1 MFKRIR
7 LIMALVFLG
16 LCSGSLMA
24 QTVSGSYMISSTN
37 EFGTHYLAFD
47 GTSLADAT
55 TFNPATCMWDVAI
68 TDGTCTVSMDGNYL
82 TMSGST
88 VAIGTPATTFTISDG
103 KLMAGGNYLVF
114 NDEWKAVD
122 ENAYRCHIEAASF
135 PLGTPYYISAGS
147 NYMYGY
153 WDGNAK
159 LGNKNILD
167 NDCNWFVNSRNS
179 LCISLNNKTWYLTAD
194 KGVIKFSDKEKD
206 NFCLDGDNHF
216 VDNKGNYIVFDGSG
230 WSATNDNTY
239 SGIGVA
245 TRPLYF
251 TITDGIRYAGTSA
264 GELTYSATPSNWY
277 AESTAGNK
285 TAFVQNGCYLTLD
298 NVTGASVSTTVTE
311 NAKFEIIDE
320 SYLKKGPEFLG
331 YTGWASSDSDAGAA
345 TLTGPASTQVI
356 TFETTAGG
364 GGGTTYTEHFMTISG
379 GAIADKTPFD
389 ANTCIWIAVSTGTN
403 TCKLMLAVGGQTYYL
418 KATKDAL
425 SAVTN
430 IAEATEFTINGHQL
444 SFTADGTKYLTY
456 DNGWKIANKN
466 PKNIYYGI
474 TSDYHAEQLPSAPV
488 TASISYGS
496 YSYTSAS
503 TADAPSVYT
512 PVEAQ
517 TMPDLGKYFFQGT
530 MSGTYDGYPEYYQ
543 YDITGSSFHITT
555 YYQFG
560 KNTVSEYPSAVQGWT
575 LTQVTEVA
583 TGAATQYLHT
593 NISGANC
600 RIDYGTWGD
609 ENTDGWGSGNDL
621 FVKGEPQEVMLS
633 YGYSFAG
640 VPVAGANVMLT
651 VKAPT
656 WKDYVIAAPE
666 GFPDVT
672 NLEDHKL
679 YIRDEKDLAWLI
691 SIIDGFNNV
700 NVNAKGG
707 GGGNAPT
714 YSFEGDTICLTRDL
728 DMGEYQWCPISTHIE
743 NTDLRGDFDGCG
755 YIIKNLRC
763 SLWAIPGD
771 GTYKADVITTHLAAT
786 RGFIGNYGEKF
797 SGSPV
802 VKNVFF
808 ENVEVGFPGG
818 SADCGESNT
827 HHFIVGGIIGGSDGN
842 FIVKNCGISGRVF
855 MGSAE
860 RPANQYIGAIAGYVG
875 GTGTIESCYSVAEV
889 EGCKVGGLVGQLSG
903 GSVKNSFANPI
914 LKIYPYAKPKAG
926 DAPTYYECGGLVAC
940 SAATLEN
947 CYVRM
952 RNVNQWVLPEGS
964 KFGLL
969 IGTNTTPKGDGGGTS
984 GSVDYCYAYDT
995 QANSAAGG
1003 TGNYPLVAASGV
1015 TVANYGLYNRTIPY
1029 KHNGLNNTLTH
1040 VVGSTTYAQEGMS
1053 LLDALNNYAGTSTN
1067 GITTRWARTTSD
1079 INEDYPILRF
1089 DDFNNIC
1096 SYRVAV
1102 NHDGPDG
1109 PTDEL
1114 LDPFMYYKPTL
1125 PEGFAKAAT
1134 YENGAVVALYKNEDI
1149 RETAVEYNE
1158 SKIKFYIDEEA
1169 SLLHDAQ
1176 SPLKAYVGVTF
1187 RNAVPGLVEHDA
1199 PENCYWHMLSTPLD
1213 ANSVPLGIDY
1223 NGDDTQ
1229 YNAYPVAQDNLP
1241 QFGWITEGDKTNNG
1255 YFPDD
1260 TPYGSY
1266 DFYSWYEPEYQWVN
1280 FKRNG
1285 PSHWHEDT
1293 DVNGNHAHFDYTPE
1307 VNGTTNVNESYLIP
1321 GKGYLMAIDK
1331 QMFLQTHGTLNEGDV
1346 TYPITCSAAHIPGY
1360 NFIGNPYHSYL
1371 DIEAFFD
1378 KNESQIWSSSASYPR
1393 NYILMNGNEYITYVE
1408 GISDYA
1414 AGAPRY
1420 LNMHQGFI
1428 VIADKNGT
1436 VTFTNDMRTNDGEPN
1451 FREAKINYPL
1461 INLHVTDENGY
1472 GEVAVVE
1479 VGRPERG
1486 GARKA
1491 HEISRANCIL
1501 YAHQGDED
1509 YSVLFLEEGIS
1520 STGVW
1525 FEPFS
1530 DGQFT
1535 MKWDTHNGTFDY
1547 LHLIDNIA
1555 GVDIDCTTTD
1565 SYTFQSST
1573 SDYKSRFK
1581 LVFSYT
1587 GVEEN
1592 VNAEVET
1599 FAFQSG
1605 DNLIVNGEGRL
1616 EIIDMNGRLISATE
1630 LYGAQNAIAM
1640 PNVAQGVYLLRQIND
1655 KNVKVQKIVVK

>member
-114 NDEWKAVD
+114 DDEWKAVD
-122 ENAYRCHIEAASF
+122 NSGYKCYLSSPAEGIPYMISYDGNYLGYHVKADGKSVEIINETFYNPATCIWYLTSDNKLRTNVLTVNNQQKIYYLKFQKNGNAGLDTENNSSVVSQDESKHSFYIPNDNANKLVYLIYNNGVWKGSNETNASPINAGIYSQLEIYSITDGAKYLGVNGSSIEYSTTASQWF
-135 PLGTPYYISAGS
+135 AETSGEGKTLHQGS
-147 NYMYGY
+147 NYLTLGTT
-153 WDGNAK
+153 
-159 LGNKNILD
+159 LGNLPGIAATGTAFDLTD
-167 NDCNWFVNSRNS
+167 N
-179 LCISLNNKTWYLTAD
+179 Y
-194 KGVIKFSDKEKD
+194 IKS
-206 NFCLDGDNHF
+206 GDN
-216 VDNKGNYIVFDGSG
+216 Y
-230 WSATNDNTY
+230 
-239 SGIGVA
+239 
-245 TRPLYF
+245 
-251 TITDGIRYAGTSA
+251 
-264 GELTYSATPSNWY
+264 
-277 AESTAGNK
+277 
-285 TAFVQNGCYLTLD
+285 
-298 NVTGASVSTTVTE
+298 
-311 NAKFEIIDE
+311 
-320 SYLKKGPEFLG
+320 LG
-331 YTGWASSDSDAGAA
+331 YIGWTGSASSTGAA
-345 TLTGPASTQVI
+345 TLTGPSKAFVF
-356 TFETTAGG
+356 TFETTNNNVH
-364 GGGTTYTEHFMTISG
+364 TEHFMVINNSGSITNLNLFDPNTCVWLAIPSGTGGYYMSMASG
-379 GAIADKTPFD
+379 G
-389 ANTCIWIAVSTGTN
+389 N
-403 TCKLMLAVGGQTYYL
+403 MYYL
-418 KATKDAL
+418 MGNGATL
-425 SAVTN
+425 STTTS
-430 IAEATEFTINGHQL
+430 IASATAF
-444 SFTADGTKYLTY
+444 
-456 DNGWKIANKN
+456 
-466 PKNIYYGI
+466 
-474 TSDYHAEQLPSAPV
+474 
-488 TASISYGS
+488 
-496 YSYTSAS
+496 
-503 TADAPSVYT
+503 
-512 PVEAQ
+512 
-517 TMPDLGKYFFQGT
+517 
-530 MSGTYDGYPEYYQ
+530 
-543 YDITGSSFHITT
+543 
-555 YYQFG
+555 
-560 KNTVSEYPSAVQGWT
+560 
-575 LTQVTEVA
+575 
-583 TGAATQYLHT
+583 
-593 NISGANC
+593 NISGHIVNYRSTNNKTYSITC
-600 RIDYGTWGD
+600 NNGTWGLSEKAAQAVYFELESHYTD
-609 ENTDGWGSGNDL
+609 PGEATDTPSVSITVLDSISGNYFETSAHTLADLGRYYFHADVDGMAYPGYMTYNILNSPYSIRTYYMLDGGTACITELPMPGTNPNTTWSLQNLNSGTALSHLHHPTSGFNNDLLLKYGTYGSKDIKGWGVGNTDY
-621 FVKGEPQEVMLS
+621 VRGEPQQVKLTYTFNSDEASSGLTAEVI
-633 YGYSFAG
+633 
-640 VPVAGANVMLT
+640 LT

-666 GFPDVT
+666 GFPYYDPNDAT
-672 NLEDHKL
+672 KL
-679 YIRDEKDLAWLI
+679 LIRDEKDLAWVI
-691 SIIDGFNNV
+691 SY
-700 NVNAKGG
+700 VNAFNRSSHHDLSGK
-707 GGGNAPT
+707 
-714 YSFEGDTICLTRDL
+714 TICLTKDL
-728 DMGEYQWCPISTHIE
+728 DLGEYQWCPISTHQSG
-743 NTDLRGDFDGCG
+743 TADLAGNFDGRG
-755 YIIKNLRC
+755 YIIKDLRC
-763 SLWAIPGD
+763 SLYAIPGSEE
-771 GTYKADVITTHLAAT
+771 TITKHLPAT
-786 RGFIGNYGEKF
+786 RGFIGNYGEKS
-797 SGSPV
+797 SGIMFE
-802 VKNVFF
+802 NTFF
-808 ENVEVGFPGG
+808 ENVEVGWPGG
-818 SADCGESNT
+818 TDDYSGHLG
-827 HHFIVGGIIGGSDGN
+827 HHLIVGGIIAGSDGS
-842 FIVKNCGISGRVF
+842 FTVKNCGISGRVF
-855 MGSAE
+855 IGTEETPNSKAVV
-860 RPANQYIGAIAGYVG
+860 GAICGYVNG
-875 GTGTIESCYSVAEV
+875 GTIESCYSVAEV
-889 EGCKVGGLVGQLSG
+889 DGINAGGLVGCLAS
-903 GSVKNSFANPI
+903 GSVKNCLVNPI
-914 LKIYPYAKPKAG
+914 IKILGASSKGGEPSFNGYAGAIIG
-926 DAPTYYECGGLVAC
+926 QNG
-940 SAATLEN
+940 AAIEN
-947 CYVRM
+947 CYVRL
-952 RNVNQWVLPEGS
+952 REGCAVDEDY
-964 KFGLL
+964 FGL
-969 IGTNTTPKGDGGGTS
+969 IAGQNTSTIN
-984 GSVDYCYAYDT
+984 YCYVHKDHT
-995 QANSAAGG
+995 NVEGG
-1003 TGNYPLVAASGV
+1003 SGTHSLVADGTQPAS
-1015 TVANYGLYNRTIPY
+1015 YGLYNNTIPY
-1029 KHNGLNNTLTH
+1029 KYEGLNNTLTT
-1040 VVGSTTYAQEGMS
+1040 VYGSTTYAEVDMS
-1053 LLDALNNYAGTSTN
+1053 LLDALNNYAGTSAN
-1067 GITTRWARTTSD
+1067 GISTRWARTTSD

-1149 RETAVEYNE
+1149 RETAVEYDE
-1158 SKIKFYIDEEA
+1158 AKIKFYIDEEA
-1169 SLLHDAQ
+1169 SLLHDDN
-1176 SPLKAYVGVTF
+1176 SPLEAYVGVTF
-1187 RNAVPGLVEHDA
+1187 RNALPGKLNHDTPA
-1199 PENCYWHMLSTPLD
+1199 NCYWHMLSSPLV
-1213 ANSVPLGIDY
+1213 ANSTPLGINY
-1223 NGDDTQ
+1223 NGDNTQ
-1229 YNAYPVAQDNLP
+1229 YNAYPVEDDNLP
-1241 QFGWITEGDKTNNG
+1241 EYGWLTEGDLTNNG
-1255 YFPDD
+1255 YFADD
-1260 TPYGSY
+1260 TPYGAY

-1285 PSHWHEDT
+1285 PSHWHEDVDT
-1293 DVNGNHAHFDYTPE
+1293 GGNHNHFDYKPE
-1307 VNGTTNVNESYLIP
+1307 VGGTTNVNESYLIP

-1378 KNESQIWSSSASYPR
+1378 ENESQIWSSSASYPR

-1436 VTFTNDMRTNDGEPN
+1436 VTFTNAMRTNDGEPN

-1592 VNAEVET
+1592 EEDAST
-1599 FAFQSG
+1599 GSASFAFQSG

-1640 PNVAQGVYLLRQIND
+1640 PNVAQGVYMLRQISNN
-1655 KNVKVQKIVVK
+1655 NVKVQKIVVK